1 MIHYIQNIFLFFL
14 LIISYMSASQPII
27 YLEQLENKNESSN
40 IALIEFSIDSQLDI
54 YGIQFDITFNNNEIS
69 IIENGIVSNVSD
81 INIYSKTYNDGKARI
96 LMFSLNGKKI
106 IDTLIN
112 NYLNVIQITFE
123 QVNMFRGESNIEF
136 TNIILAGK
144 GGEELTVLNKAANVD
159 FSLPDNTNLLGNYPN
174 PFSLSTNI
182 RYQISEPGFVSLKI
196 YDIDGFLVKTL
207 VNDFQKS
214 NYYNLEWLG
223 DDDNY
228 KKLSPGRYILKMII
242 NKYSKNL
249 TIILTD

>member
-1 MIHYIQNIFLFFL
+1 MIHYIQNYFLFFL
-14 LIISYMSASQPII
+14 FFISYMFASQPII

-69 IIENGIVSNVSD
+69 IIEDGIVSNVSD

-96 LMFSLNGKKI
+96 LMFSLNGEKI

-112 NYLNVIQITFE
+112 NYLNVIQITFQ

-144 GGEELTVLNKAANVD
+144 GGEELTILNKATNVD
-159 FSLPDNTNLLGNYPN
+159 FSLPDNTNLLANYPN

-182 RYQISEPGFVSLKI
+182 RYQISEPGFISLKI

-214 NYYNLEWLG
+214 NYYNLEWYG